1 MGVHLTDRSKAVF
14 LSYSSEDEAAAQR
27 LCDGLRDAGIETWL
41 DRAELRGG
49 DAWDA
54 SIRRQIRDCSLFVPM
69 ISASTESR
77 SEGYFRLEWRLGV
90 ERSLH
95 FADDQA
101 FLMPVVIDA
110 TAQPHARVPE
120 RFRERQWTS
129 LPGGNP
135 TPQFIA
141 NVRKRLAGAT
151 VASAPADV
159 AARPASRRASARIIT
174 ALAAGL
180 LLAAGIAAWLH
191 RSATPGTS
199 AGVTGALDRKS
210 IAVLPFANLTGHTED
225 AYLADGL
232 QEEILNALARVRD
245 LKVIS
250 RTSVAEF
257 RGVGRN
263 IREIGNR
270 LGVGTVLEGSVR
282 RDANTL
288 RLTFQL
294 ISVKDDAHLLAAN
307 YDRDL
312 NHILGLQSEVAR
324 KVAEA
329 LTATLS
335 RAERGELDHL
345 GTNNGDAYLSYL
357 KAVALFQR
365 DFGDAAAM
373 TEPNRLLEEA
383 IRLDPEFADAY
394 ALQSRI
400 YTQLY
405 TQAQHAEDG
414 ARARA
419 AYERA
424 LAIDPGL
431 IEARLARGF
440 YELYVSR
447 NLDRASADL
456 EAVASLRP
464 SSPAALQALG
474 LMLRRAG
481 RSSEALPYLQRAWDL
496 DPLTHTYDP
505 SLLTTYTGLRRFPE
519 LGEWARLHEV
529 RFPDNPAPHWVRA
542 RIEALNSRSPEPLR
556 PLLQRA
562 DLDSDMRKSIETHI
576 ATAEGRYQEAIALWG
591 SRTDVDAR
599 TRLEAQAYL
608 YRAAGNSAAAEQRFR
623 ALERDLA
630 AALHTGAPGRDELL
644 KSLALVQSV
653 LGEHDAALKT
663 IEEARALVPESLD
676 HVNGPQISFIRSVVL
691 ARAGR
696 TTEAYAEVQRL
707 LHVPFGSPLNLW
719 GDLPP
724 VYLLLRDDPHFDE
737 LLYRPPRL

>member
-1 MGVHLTDRSKAVF
+1 LTDRSKAVF
-14 LSYSSEDEAAAQR
+14 VSYASDDQAAAQR
-27 LCDGLRDAGIETWL
+27 LCDGLRGAAIETWF
-41 DRAELRGG
+41 DVSELRGG

-54 SIRRQIRDCSLFVPM
+54 NIRRQIRDCALFVPI
-69 ISASTESR
+69 ISARTESR
-77 SEGYFRLEWRLGV
+77 GEGYFRLEWRLAV
-90 ERSLH
+90 ERSFH

-151 VASAPADV
+151 VPAAPADV
-159 AARPASRRASARIIT
+159 AAAPAARRGPARILIT
-174 ALAAGL
+174 ALAVGL
-180 LLAAGIAAWLH
+180 LLAAGLAAWLH
-191 RSATPGTS
+191 RSAGSSTS
-199 AGVTGALDRKS
+199 AGVGSALDRKS
-210 IAVLPFANLTGHTED
+210 IAVLPFENLTGHTDD

-257 RGVGRN
+257 RGAARN

-282 RDANTL
+282 RDANAL

-312 NHILGLQSEVAR
+312 AHILGLQSEVAH

-335 RAERGELDHL
+335 QVERGELDHL

-365 DFGDAAAM
+365 WDWGDAATV
-373 TEPNRLLEEA
+373 TEPAQLLEGA

-400 YTQLY
+400 YSVLY
-405 TQAQHAEDG
+405 FRNLRPEYG

-419 AYERA
+419 AYESA

-440 YELYVSR
+440 YELYVTR

-456 EAVASLRP
+456 EAVASMRP
-464 SSPAALQALG
+464 SSPSALHALG
-474 LMLRRAG
+474 LVLRRRG
-481 RSSEALPYLQRAWDL
+481 RSSEAVPYFQRAWDL
-496 DPLTHTYDP
+496 DPLNHSYDP
-505 SLLTTYTGLRRFPE
+505 MLLTTYTGLRRFPE
-519 LGEWARLHEV
+519 LLEWARLHEA
-529 RFPDNPAPHWVRA
+529 RFPDNPAPQLVRA
-542 RIEALNSRSPEPLR
+542 RVQALSTHSLEPLR
-556 PLLQRA
+556 ALLQRT
-562 DLDSDMRKSIETHI
+562 DLDSDTRRSIAAQI
-576 ATAEGRYQEAIALWG
+576 ATAEGRYQEAIALWE
-591 SRTDVDAR
+591 SRGDIDAQ
-599 TRLEAQAYL
+599 TRLETTAFL
-608 YRAAGNSAAAEQRFR
+608 YRAAGDSAAAEQRFR
-623 ALERDLA
+623 AVEHDLS
-630 AALHTGAPGRDELL
+630 AALQTTVPDRDELI
-644 KSLALVQSV
+644 KDLALVQSA
-653 LGEHDAALKT
+653 LEEHESALKT
-663 IEEARALVPESLD
+663 IEEARALLPESLD
-676 HVNGPQISFIRSVVL
+676 HVNGPQVSFVRSVVL
-691 ARAGR
+691 ARAGH
-696 TTEAYAEVQRL
+696 TTEAHAEVERL
-707 LHVPFGSPLNLW
+707 LHVPFGSPLIPW
-719 GDLPP
+719 GDPSP
-724 VYLLLRDDPHFDE
+724 VYLLLKNDAHFDE
-737 LLYRPPRL
+737 LLNRPPRL